1 MGAPSFFA
9 ERFDRAAQASVETD
23 EATYASIADL
33 LTCRDRAVRHAAEG
47 RGRRRHVTNRDAD
60 MTCPSE
66 FALPAPTTRRAPSV
80 TAPHR

>member
-1 MGAPSFFA
+1 
-9 ERFDRAAQASVETD
+9 
-23 EATYASIADL
+23 
-33 LTCRDRAVRHAAEG
+33 
-47 RGRRRHVTNRDAD
+47 